1 MEVSRVSEFI
11 WVEKY
16 RPKTIEECILPQRTK
31 KTFQDFVNKGEIP
44 NMLLSGPPGIGKTT
58 VAKALCHQLGADF
71 YVING
76 SDEGRFLDTVRN
88 NAKNFASTVSLTSD
102 SKHKVIII
110 DEADNTTSDVQLLL
124 RASIEEFSGNCRFI
138 FTCNYKNKIIEPL
151 HSRCSVVDFSVS
163 KKDKPTIAAQFF
175 QRLNTILEEE
185 KIDADKKVVAEL
197 INKHFP
203 DWRRVLNECQ
213 RYSVGGKIDSG
224 ILATFS
230 EVKTN
235 ELVTNLKKKNFSEV
249 RKWCVNNLDNDP
261 TVLLRHVYDNL
272 FTTLVSSSI
281 PAAVLI
287 IAKYQY
293 QVAFVA
299 DQEINLL
306 ACLTEIMV
314 ECEFK

>member
-1 MEVSRVSEFI
+1 MSDFI

-16 RPKTIEECILPQRTK
+16 RPKKIEDCILPQGIK
-31 KTFQDFVNKGEIP
+31 DTFLQFLKQGEIP
-44 NMLLSGPPGIGKTT
+44 NLLLSGPAGCGKTT
-58 VAKALCHQLGADF
+58 VAKALCHELGVDC

-124 RASIEEFSGNCRFI
+124 RASIEEFSRNCRFI

-151 HSRCSVVDFSVS
+151 HSRCSVVDFSIH
-163 KKDKPTIAAQFF
+163 KRDKPTIAAQFF
-175 QRLNTILEEE
+175 SRLTNILEQE
-185 KIDADKKVVAEL
+185 KIEADKKVVAQL
-197 INKHFP
+197 INSHFP

-213 RYSVGGKIDSG
+213 RYSVSGKIDSG
-224 ILATFS
+224 ILAVFS
-230 EVKTN
+230 DVAVNDLIKS
-235 ELVTNLKKKNFSEV
+235 LKQKNFSEV
-249 RKWCVNNLDNDP
+249 RKWVVSNLDND
-261 TVLLRHVYDNL
+261 TSMLLRRIYDSL
-272 FTTLVSSSI
+272 YDSLEHSTI

-293 QVAFVA
+293 QIAFVA

-306 ACLTEIMV
+306 AALTEIMV

>member
-1 MEVSRVSEFI
+1 MRDEFL

-16 RPKTIEECILPQRTK
+16 RPKTIEECILPEQTK
-31 KTFQDFVNKGEIP
+31 KTFLDFLDKGEVP
-44 NMLLSGPPGIGKTT
+44 NLLLSGPAGCGKTT
-58 VAKALCHQLGADF
+58 VAKALCAELGVDV

-88 NAKNFASTVSLTSD
+88 NAKNFASTVSLSSE

-110 DEADNTTSDVQLLL
+110 DEADNTTPDVQLLL

-151 HSRCSVVDFSVS
+151 HSRCAVVEFGIQG
-163 KKDKPTIAAQFF
+163 KLKQEIAAKFF
-175 QRLNTILEEE
+175 GRLVSILEQERVE
-185 KIDADKKVVAEL
+185 ADKKVLAEL

-213 RYSVGGKIDSG
+213 RYSVGGKIDTG
-224 ILATFS
+224 ILAHFS
-230 EVKTN
+230 DVKVN
-235 ELVTNLKKKNFSEV
+235 DLIKNLKEKDFAEV

-261 TVLLRHVYDNL
+261 SVLLRRIYDSL
-272 FTTLVSSSI
+272 YTALVPSTI

-287 IAKYQY
+287 LAKYQY
-293 QVAFVA
+293 QIAFVA
-299 DQEINLL
+299 DQEINML

-314 ECEFK
+314 ECKFK

>member
-1 MEVSRVSEFI
+1 MHDEFL

-16 RPKTIEECILPQRTK
+16 RPKTIEECILPENIK
-31 KTFQDFVNKGEIP
+31 KTFKDFLSKGEVP
-44 NMLLSGPPGIGKTT
+44 NLLLAGPAGCGKTT
-58 VAKALCHQLGADF
+58 VAKALCAELGVDV

-76 SDEGRFLDTVRN
+76 SDEGRFLATVRN

-110 DEADNTTSDVQLLL
+110 DEAANTTPDVQLLL

-151 HSRCSVVDFSVS
+151 HSRCAVVEFGI
-163 KKDKPTIAAQFF
+163 KGRHKQEIAAAFF
-175 QRLNTILEEE
+175 GRLIHILDQER
-185 KIDADKKVVAEL
+185 IDADQKVLAEL

-224 ILATFS
+224 ILAHFS
-230 EVKTN
+230 DVRVN
-235 ELVTNLKKKNFSEV
+235 DLVNNLKQKDYAEV

-261 TVLLRHVYDNL
+261 AVLMRRIYDSL
-272 FTTLVSSSI
+272 YESLIPATI

-287 IAKYQY
+287 LAKYQY
-293 QVAFVA
+293 QIAFVA

-314 ECEFK
+314 ECKFK

>member
-1 MEVSRVSEFI
+1 MSEFI

-16 RPKTIEECILPQRTK
+16 RPKTIDECILPERTK
-31 KTFQDFVNKGEIP
+31 KTFQDFVKKGEIP

-88 NAKNFASTVSLTSD
+88 NAKNFASTVSLTSQ

-124 RASIEEFSGNCRFI
+124 RASIEEFSKNCRFI

-151 HSRCSVVDFSVS
+151 HSRCTVIEFSIGKRDRPALAS
-163 KKDKPTIAAQFF
+163 AFF
-175 QRLNTILEEE
+175 KRLNYILDLERIE
-185 KIDADKKVVAEL
+185 ADKKVLIEL
-197 INKHFP
+197 VSQYFP

-213 RYSVGGKIDSG
+213 RYSASGKIDSG
-224 ILATFS
+224 ILSCFTDIK
-230 EVKTN
+230 VN
-235 ELVTNLKKKNFSEV
+235 DVIQNLKEKNFSEV
-249 RKWCVNNLDNDP
+249 RKWVNTNLDND
-261 TVLLRHVYDNL
+261 
-272 FTTLVSSSI
+272 TTLLFRRIYDSLYDSLVASSI
-281 PAAVLI
+281 PAAVLVL
-287 IAKYQY
+287 AKYQY

>member
-1 MEVSRVSEFI
+1 MSDFI

-16 RPKTIEECILPQRTK
+16 RPQTIDECILPENIK
-31 KTFQDFVNKGEIP
+31 KTFKDFLDKGEIP
-44 NMLLSGPPGIGKTT
+44 NMLLSGPPGVGKTT
-58 VAKALCHQLGADF
+58 VAKALCNQLGVDY

-88 NAKNFASTVSLTSD
+88 NAKNFASTVSLSSD

-110 DEADNTTSDVQLLL
+110 DEADNTTPDVQLLL
-124 RASIEEFSGNCRFI
+124 RASIEEFSNNCRFI

-151 HSRCSVVDFSVS
+151 HSRCAVVEFGIQG
-163 KKDKPTIAAQFF
+163 KLKQEIAAKFF
-175 QRLNTILEEE
+175 GRLVTILNQE
-185 KIDADKKVVAEL
+185 KIEADKKVLAEL

-203 DWRRVLNECQ
+203 DWRRILNECQ
-213 RYSVGGKIDSG
+213 RYAVGGKIDSG

-230 EVKTN
+230 DVSVNDLVK
-235 ELVTNLKKKNFSEV
+235 NLKEKNFPEV
-249 RKWCVNNLDNDP
+249 RKWVVSNLDNDSS
-261 TVLLRHVYDNL
+261 VLLRRVYDALNN
-272 FTTLVSSSI
+272 TLVPNTI

-293 QVAFVA
+293 QIAFVA
-299 DQEINLL
+299 DQEINIL

-314 ECEFK
+314 ECKFK

>member
-1 MEVSRVSEFI
+1 MSDFI

-16 RPKTIEECILPQRTK
+16 RPTTIDECILPKGIK
-31 KTFQDFVNKGEIP
+31 KTFQDFVERGEIP

-58 VAKALCHQLGADF
+58 VAKALCNQLGSDY

-88 NAKNFASTVSLTSD
+88 SAKNFASTVSLTSE

-110 DEADNTTSDVQLLL
+110 DEADNTTPDVQLLL
-124 RASIEEFSGNCRFI
+124 RASIEEFSNNCRFI

-151 HSRCSVVDFSVS
+151 HSRCAVVEFGI
-163 KKDKPTIAAQFF
+163 KGKAKQEIAAAFF
-175 QRLNTILEEE
+175 GRLVTILEQERVE
-185 KIDADKKVVAEL
+185 ADKKVLAEL
-197 INKHFP
+197 INNHFP

-213 RYSVGGKIDSG
+213 RYSVSGKIDSG

-230 EVKTN
+230 DVSVNDLTK
-235 ELVTNLKKKNFSEV
+235 NLKQKNFTEV
-249 RKWCVNNLDNDP
+249 RKWCVDNLDNDP
-261 TVLLRHVYDNL
+261 AVLLRRIYDSL
-272 FTTLVSSSI
+272 SSSLVPSSI

-293 QVAFVA
+293 QIAFVA
-299 DQEINLL
+299 DQEINML

>member
-1 MEVSRVSEFI
+1 MSDFI

-16 RPKTIEECILPQRTK
+16 RPQTIDECILPDHIK
-31 KTFQDFVNKGEIP
+31 KTFQDFVDQGEIP

-58 VAKALCHQLGADF
+58 VAKALCKQLGVDY

-124 RASIEEFSGNCRFI
+124 RASIEEFSANCRFI
-138 FTCNYKNKIIEPL
+138 FTCNYKNKIIQPL
-151 HSRCSVVDFSVS
+151 HSRCTVIDFAVN
-163 KKDKPTIAAQFF
+163 KRDKPTIAAQFF
-175 QRLNTILEEE
+175 ARINEILDKE
-185 KIDADKKVVAEL
+185 KIKSDKKVVAEL

-213 RYSVGGKIDSG
+213 RYSAGGEIDSG
-224 ILATFS
+224 ILASFS
-230 EVKTN
+230 DVSIN
-235 ELVTNLKKKNFSEV
+235 ELTKNLKEKNFSEV
-249 RKWCVNNLDNDP
+249 RKWVNANLDND
-261 TVLLRHVYDNL
+261 TTLLFRRVYDS
-272 FTTLVSSSI
+272 FYETLVASSI
-281 PAAVLI
+281 PPAILI
-287 IAKYQY
+287 LAKYQY

-299 DQEINLL
+299 DQEINML

-314 ECEFK
+314 ECTFK

>member
-1 MEVSRVSEFI
+1 MRDEFL

-16 RPKTIEECILPQRTK
+16 RPKTIEECILPESTK
-31 KTFQDFVNKGEIP
+31 KTFLDFLDKGEVP
-44 NMLLSGPPGIGKTT
+44 NLLLAGPAGCGKTT
-58 VAKALCHQLGADF
+58 VAKALCNQLGVDV

-88 NAKNFASTVSLTSD
+88 NAKNFASTVSLSSD
-102 SKHKVIII
+102 AKHKVIII
-110 DEADNTTSDVQLLL
+110 DEADNTTPDVQLLL
-124 RASIEEFSGNCRFI
+124 RASIEEFSSNCRFI

-151 HSRCSVVDFSVS
+151 HSRCAVIEFSVNA
-163 KKDKPTIAAQFF
+163 KQKPQLQSEFF
-175 QRLNTILEEE
+175 KRLNGILDTER
-185 KIDADKKVVAEL
+185 IQSDKKVLLEL

-203 DWRRVLNECQ
+203 DWRRILNECQ

-224 ILATFS
+224 ILAHFS
-230 EVKTN
+230 DVKVN
-235 ELVTNLKKKNFSEV
+235 DLVKNLKEKNFPEV

-261 TVLLRHVYDNL
+261 TVLLRRIYDSL
-272 FTTLVSSSI
+272 YESLVSSTI

-293 QVAFVA
+293 QIAFVA

>member
-1 MEVSRVSEFI
+1 MRDEFL

-16 RPKTIEECILPQRTK
+16 RPKTIKECILPEQTK
-31 KTFQDFVNKGEIP
+31 KTFLDFLDKGEVP
-44 NMLLSGPPGIGKTT
+44 NLLLAGPAGCGKTT
-58 VAKALCHQLGADF
+58 VAKALCNQLGVDV

-88 NAKNFASTVSLTSD
+88 NAKNFASTVSFS
-102 SKHKVIII
+102 SEAKHKVIII
-110 DEADNTTSDVQLLL
+110 DEADNTTPDVQLLL
-124 RASIEEFSGNCRFI
+124 RASIEEFSNNCRFI

-151 HSRCSVVDFSVS
+151 HSRCAVVDFGI
-163 KKDKPTIAAQFF
+163 KGKAKQEIAAAFF
-175 QRLNTILEEE
+175 GRLVTILEQERVE
-185 KIDADKKVVAEL
+185 ADKKVLAEL

-213 RYSVGGKIDSG
+213 RYSVSGKIDSG

-230 EVKTN
+230 DVSVNDLTK
-235 ELVTNLKKKNFSEV
+235 NLKQKNFTEV
-249 RKWCVNNLDNDP
+249 RKWCVDNLDNDP
-261 TVLLRHVYDNL
+261 TVLLRRIYDSL
-272 FTTLVSSSI
+272 SSSLVPSSI

-293 QVAFVA
+293 QIAFVA
-299 DQEINLL
+299 DQEINML

-314 ECEFK
+314 ECDFK

>member
-1 MEVSRVSEFI
+1 MSEFI

-185 KIDADKKVVAEL
+185 RIEADKKVVAEL

-213 RYSVGGKIDSG
+213 RYSVSGKIDSG
-224 ILATFS
+224 ILAAFS
-230 EVKTN
+230 DVSVD
-235 ELVTNLKKKNFSEV
+235 ELTKNLKEKNFPSV
-249 RKWCVNNLDNDP
+249 RKWVVDNLDNDP
-261 TVLLRHVYDNL
+261 TVLMRHVYDAL
-272 FTTLVSSSI
+272 YSTLKNTSV

-287 IAKYQY
+287 IARYSYQT
-293 QVAFVA
+293 AFVA